1 MISMK
6 LAEGGVNRRAL
17 ESYGFS
23 DFWIP
28 PTSYSTSNKAP
39 FPLELGDLFAK
50 LPSRKVTSDNDRP
63 WSAQLS

>member
-6 LAEGGVNRRAL
+6 LAEGVSTEGRWK
-17 ESYGFS
+17 SYGFS

-39 FPLELGDLFAK
+39 FPFELGDLFAK